1 MSTLKAINI
10 QEPSS
15 ANVNMLL
22 DSSGNVAFQDG
33 TALAPSITNN
43 GDTNTGIFFPAADTI
58 AFTEGGVET
67 FRIGSSGQLGIG
79 GANYGTSGQVLTSGG
94 ASAAPSWASV
104 TASGTLIRAPQVLTS
119 GTSYTTPA
127 GCASIYVEAV
137 GAGGAG
143 GTTGAGTTGSA
154 AGGGGAGAYCAKF
167 FTVSASTAYTYAIGA
182 GGTGAGGNTTF
193 TVGATTITAGGGAQ
207 GANAGAA
214 SQGKAGG
221 NGGTAT
227 NGDVNVTGNVGGTS
241 FGAANNTN
249 ACGGAGAGSFFGGGG
264 KGSVDGNN
272 GVAGTSGGGGGG
284 ATPAGG
290 GGNGGSGLIR
300 IWEFT

>member
-43 GDTNTGIFFPAADTI
+43 GDTNTGVFFPAADNAAIST
-58 AFTEGGVET
+58 GGSER
-67 FRIGSSGQLGIG
+67 FRVGSSGQLGVA

-127 GCASIYVEAV
+127 GCVSIYVEAV

-143 GTTGAGTTGSA
+143 GTLGGAIAGSS
-154 AGGGGAGAYCAKF
+154 AGGGGAGGYCAKF
-167 FTVSASTAYTYAIGA
+167 FAVSASTAYTYAIGA

-193 TVGATTITAGGGAQ
+193 TVGATTITASGGGQ
-207 GANAGAA
+207 GDNAGAA
-214 SQGKAGG
+214 SQGRRGG
-221 NGGTAT
+221 AGGTAT
-227 NGDVNVTGNVGGTS
+227 NGDINITGNAGGTS
-241 FGAANNTN
+241 FAAANNTN
-249 ACGGAGAGSFFGGGG
+249 ACGGSGAGSFFGGGG
-264 KGSVDGNN
+264 RGCDNANN
-272 GVAGTSGGGGGG
+272 GTAGTSGGGGGG
-284 ATPAGG
+284 ATPSGNP
-290 GGNGGSGLIR
+290 GNGGSGLIR